1 MMERPHIVSSVRQ
14 RLLEYK
20 DRYDMSSTELAAKA
34 GIPQQTLSRYELGQR
49 MPKIDIVQNIAAA
62 LDVNFMW
69 LVGYDVPMKDTVD
82 EIQPIDV
89 QQVPLVGR
97 ISCGEPILAEEH
109 FDSYIRVGAHI
120 KCDFCLIAKG
130 DSMTGA
136 RIYDGDIVFIRQQ
149 PTVNNGEI
157 AAVLIDDEATL
168 KRVYVREDSIRLE
181 PENPKYKP
189 LLYVGEQRNSIR
201 ILGKAVA
208 FQADVI

>member
-1 MMERPHIVSSVRQ
+1 MYVRPRIVSSVQ
-14 RLLEYK
+14 KRLLEYEDK
-20 DRYDMSSTELAAKA
+20 HDLNSSELAAKA

-49 MPKIDIVQNIAAA
+49 MPKIDIVQNIASA

-82 EIQPIDV
+82 EIKPVDV
-89 QQVPLVGR
+89 QRVPILGD
-97 ISCGEPILAEEH
+97 IACGEPILAIESFE
-109 FDSYIRVGAHI
+109 SYIQCGAHI
-120 KCDFCLIAKG
+120 KCDFCLRAKG

-136 RIYDGDIVFIRQQ
+136 RIYDGDIVFIRKQS
-149 PTVNNGEI
+149 TVQNGEI

-168 KRVYVREDSIRLE
+168 KRVYIRDDSIRLE
-181 PENPKYKP
+181 PENPKYRP
-189 LLYVGEQRNSIR
+189 LLFIGEQRNSIR